1 MFQTILEQ
9 TLNLTIFVIVL
20 RMTVPI
26 LLAALGGLL
35 TDLAGVVNIG
45 LEGQM
50 LISAFTSIVIAGATG
65 NWLLGV
71 LAGIAATVFI
81 SFLMGV
87 FSLNLGVDIIITGF
101 VVNALG
107 SSLTIFLMGLLF
119 NTVGNY
125 SPDNLSKIPTIQIPF
140 IDEIPYV
147 GTLLSGHSLFVWV
160 SLFAVLFVFYLLYRT
175 PYGFHLRAVGES
187 PEAANSLGIS
197 VLKIKYSALL
207 WSGVFTGLAGAYYSI
222 GMTSMFVK
230 DMTAGT
236 GFLALAVVMFGNR
249 NPIGI
254 LIGSLIFGFASAI
267 AIIVETVP
275 NSPIPSQFIK
285 MIPYIVTVIA
295 LVIYAL
301 RKKNKMTALTDY

>member
-1 MFQTILEQ
+1 MFQSILEQ

-26 LLAALGGLL
+26 LLSALGGLI

-50 LISAFTSIVIAGATG
+50 LISAFTSIAVAGATG
-65 NWLLGV
+65 NWMVGV
-71 LAGIAATVFI
+71 LAGIAAAMFI

-101 VVNALG
+101 VVNAFG
-107 SSLTIFLMGLLF
+107 SSMTIFLMGLLF
-119 NTVGNY
+119 DTVGNY
-125 SPDNLSKIPTIQIPF
+125 SPENLSKIPTVYIPF
-140 IDEIPYV
+140 IKDIPYI
-147 GTLLSGHSLFVWV
+147 GTLFSGHSLFVWV
-160 SLFAVLFVFYLLYRT
+160 SLVAVLFVYYLLYRT
-175 PYGFHLRAVGES
+175 AYGSHLRAVGES
-187 PEAANSLGIS
+187 PAAANSLGIS
-197 VLKIKYSALL
+197 VMRIKYSALL
-207 WSGVFTGLAGAYYSI
+207 WSGVFTGLAGAYFSI

-249 NPIGI
+249 KPMGI
-254 LIGSLIFGFASAI
+254 LIGSIIFGFASAI
-267 AIIVETVP
+267 AIIVETIP
-275 NSPIPSQFIK
+275 NSPVPSQFIK
-285 MIPYIVTVIA
+285 MIPYVVTVLA

-301 RKKNKMTALTDY
+301 RKKNKQLYLSN

>member
-1 MFQTILEQ
+1 MLQSILEQ

-26 LLAALGGLL
+26 LLSALGGLI

-50 LISAFTSIVIAGATG
+50 LISAFTSIAVAGSTG
-65 NWLLGV
+65 NWMMGV
-71 LAGIAATVFI
+71 LAGIAAAMFI
-81 SFLMGV
+81 SLLMGV

-101 VVNALG
+101 VVNAFG
-107 SSLTIFLMGLLF
+107 SSMTIFLMGLLF
-119 NTVGNY
+119 DTVGNY
-125 SPDNLSKIPTIQIPF
+125 SPENLSKIPTIHIPF
-140 IDEIPYV
+140 IKDIPYI
-147 GTLLSGHSLFVWV
+147 GTLFSGHSLFVWV
-160 SLFAVLFVFYLLYRT
+160 SLVAVLFVYYLLYRT
-175 PYGFHLRAVGES
+175 PYGSHLRAVGES
-187 PEAANSLGIS
+187 PAAANSLGIS
-197 VLKIKYSALL
+197 VMRIKYSALL
-207 WSGVFTGLAGAYYSI
+207 WSGVFTGLAGAYFSI

-254 LIGSLIFGFASAI
+254 LIGSIIFGFASAI
-267 AIIVETVP
+267 AIIVETIP
-275 NSPIPSQFIK
+275 NSPVPSQFIK
-285 MIPYIVTVIA
+285 MIPYVVTVVA

-301 RKKNKMTALTDY
+301 RKKNKQLSLSN

>member
-1 MFQTILEQ
+1 MFQSILEQ

-26 LLAALGGLL
+26 LLSALGGLI

-50 LISAFTSIVIAGATG
+50 LISAFTSIAVAGATG
-65 NWLLGV
+65 NWMVGV
-71 LAGIAATVFI
+71 LAGIAAAMFI

-101 VVNALG
+101 VVNAFG
-107 SSLTIFLMGLLF
+107 SSMTIFLMGLLF
-119 NTVGNY
+119 DTVGNY
-125 SPDNLSKIPTIQIPF
+125 SPENLSKIPTVHIPF
-140 IDEIPYV
+140 MKDIPYI
-147 GTLLSGHSLFVWV
+147 GTLFSGHSLFVWV
-160 SLFAVLFVFYLLYRT
+160 SLVAVLFVYYLLYRT
-175 PYGFHLRAVGES
+175 AYGSHLRAVGES
-187 PEAANSLGIS
+187 PAAANSLGIS
-197 VLKIKYSALL
+197 VMRIKYSALL
-207 WSGVFTGLAGAYYSI
+207 WSGVFTGLAGAYFSI

-249 NPIGI
+249 KPMGI
-254 LIGSLIFGFASAI
+254 LIGSIIFGFASAI
-267 AIIVETVP
+267 AIIVETIP
-275 NSPIPSQFIK
+275 NSPVPSQFIK
-285 MIPYIVTVIA
+285 MIPYVVTVLA

-301 RKKNKMTALTDY
+301 RKKNKQLSLSN

>member
-1 MFQTILEQ
+1 MFQSILEQ
-9 TLNLTIFVIVL
+9 TLNLTIFMIVL

-26 LLAALGGLL
+26 LLSALGGLI

-50 LISAFTSIVIAGATG
+50 LISAFTSIAVAGATG
-65 NWLLGV
+65 NWMMGV
-71 LAGIAATVFI
+71 LAGIAAAMCI

-101 VVNALG
+101 VVNAFG
-107 SSLTIFLMGLLF
+107 SSMTIFLMGLLF
-119 NTVGNY
+119 DTVGNY
-125 SPDNLSKIPTIQIPF
+125 SPENLSKIPTINIPF
-140 IDEIPYV
+140 IQDIPYI
-147 GTLLSGHSLFVWV
+147 GTLFSGHSLFVWV
-160 SLFAVLFVFYLLYRT
+160 SLVAVLFVYYLLYRT
-175 PYGFHLRAVGES
+175 PYGSHLRAVGES
-187 PEAANSLGIS
+187 PAAANSLGIS
-197 VLKIKYSALL
+197 VMRIKYSALL
-207 WSGVFTGLAGAYYSI
+207 WSGVFTGLAGAYFSI

-254 LIGSLIFGFASAI
+254 LIGSVIFGFASAI
-267 AIIVETVP
+267 AIIVETIP
-275 NSPIPSQFIK
+275 NSSVPSQFIK
-285 MIPYIVTVIA
+285 MIPYVVTVVA

-301 RKKNKMTALTDY
+301 RKKNKQLSLSN